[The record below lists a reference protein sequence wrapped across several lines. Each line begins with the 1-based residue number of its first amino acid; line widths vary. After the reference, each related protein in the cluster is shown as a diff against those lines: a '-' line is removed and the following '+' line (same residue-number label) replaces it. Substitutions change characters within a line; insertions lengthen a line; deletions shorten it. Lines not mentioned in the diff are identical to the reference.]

1 MANSQQSFLEKRLDG
16 DALPLAVGDVVV
28 LVALLLFGA
37 INHHTTAVLSMP
49 AELATTI
56 LPFLAT
62 WLVFAPLVGAYSAGA
77 AESAKAAVPLAI
89 RSWIP
94 AAIVGIPIW
103 YLLPGNSTSL
113 VGAGIFATVLI
124 VFGSVGL
131 GIWRTLWFKLS

>member
-1 MANSQQSFLEKRLDG
+1 MANSQKSFLEKRLDG
-16 DALPLAVGDVVV
+16 DALPLAVGDLVV
-28 LVALLLFGA
+28 LVGLLVFGA
-37 INHHTTAVLSMP
+37 FNHHGAAVFSMP

-56 LPFLAT
+56 VPFLLT

-103 YLLPGNSTSL
+103 YVMPGNITTL
-113 VGAGIFATVLI
+113 VGAAIFATVLI
-124 VFGSVGL
+124 VVGSLGL
-131 GIWRTLWFKLS
+131 GIWRALWFKLS